1 MTRICQ
7 IVIIGDS
14 LSDRGTLDKREL
26 LGFIPLSYV
35 SGLNGKSPKGRFTNG
50 LLWAD
55 YVSATTV
62 QQFEINHQRRKL
74 NLPHT
79 ARTNADLSDEFLSNE
94 RLREKNQNAF
104 SLNDDRHVL
113 FNGKRFARFYCEGG
127 LTSYDYSWKFTID
140 PTKEFPRL
148 ILSTLKDKRDEL
160 FDDDKK
166 YSVSHLEKAET
177 LIIEWSGANDLI
189 TVNAKPTRKE
199 VDRAVSERILNIEK
213 LVKNGYRNF
222 VLFNQPDLALTPR
235 YQAKSKKEQD
245 NASKWSEYFNT
256 QLATKCAEL
265 NNRYK
270 ALNIPVKLSVFDVAA
285 QFKEVYFH
293 PEQYKFDQDK
303 LKTPYT
309 KSADFEKNK
318 KNPEYEAAQISPSE
332 GYMFWDDVHPTADM
346 HSWLAEKFKE
356 LFSTVYNF
364 IPPIN
369 RKLSVKEESDI
380 RQKNC
385 FFKEEEPKSKHLIR
399 LPDDV
404 VIILERMHV
413 NAKLMCLS
421 TNPHRRE
428 KGELLKNFIFELK
441 CHRGDLKEI
450 HGFIS
455 AFTLNKK
462 NMNIIKAH
470 ENPVFDFFTHKKT
483 TRSEDTI
490 AQLADTINTHLNQV
504 ANKMSI

>member
-7 IVIIGDS
+7 IVVMGDS
-14 LSDRGTLDKREL
+14 LSDRGTLDKRDL
-26 LGFIPLSYV
+26 LGFIPMSYV
-35 SGLNGKSPKGRFTNG
+35 SGLSGKSPKGRFTNG
-50 LLWAD
+50 FLWAD

-62 QQFEINHQRRKL
+62 QQFEINNRRRKL
-74 NLPHT
+74 NIPHT
-79 ARTNADLSDEFLSNE
+79 ARSNADLGDEFLSNE
-94 RLREKNQNAF
+94 RLREKNRNAF
-104 SLNDDRHVL
+104 SLNDDRHVF

-127 LTSYDYSWKFTID
+127 LTSYDYAWEFTFD
-140 PTKEFPRL
+140 PTREASRL

-160 FDDDKK
+160 FEDDER
-166 YSVSHLEKAET
+166 YSVSCLEKAET

-199 VDRAVSERILNIEK
+199 AERAVNERILNIEK
-213 LVKNGYRNF
+213 MVKKGYRNF

-245 NASKWSEYFNT
+245 NASKWCEYFNT
-256 QLATKCAEL
+256 QLAAKCAEL
-265 NNRYK
+265 NNKYK
-270 ALNIPVKLSVFDVAA
+270 ALDIPLNLDVFDVATLFKKVYSNPEPY
-285 QFKEVYFH
+285 QFETA
-293 PEQYKFDQDK
+293 K

-309 KSADFEKNK
+309 KSADFEKNQ

-346 HSWLAEKFKE
+346 HSWLAEKFRE
-356 LFSTVYNF
+356 LFATLYEF
-364 IPPIN
+364 MPPIK

-385 FFKEEEPKSKHLIR
+385 FFKEDEPKSKDLIR

-404 VIILERMHV
+404 VAILEKMHG
-413 NAKLMCLS
+413 NAKLMCQS
-421 TNPHRRE
+421 SHPNRRE
-428 KGELLKNFIFELK
+428 KGELLKQFIFELK

-455 AFTLNKK
+455 TFTLNKK
-462 NMNIIKAH
+462 NMNIIKKH

-490 AQLADTINTHLNQV
+490 AQLADTINTHLIQET
-504 ANKMSI
+504 NKMSI